1 VNHETTAYQ
10 NLPVALG
17 VLLVSM
23 VIAAIPF
30 VMLFKQ
36 KERGPAAKVQ
46 LRELVNDELGLF
58 AALFGTLFVVW
69 GEPLGD
75 PIATMV
81 VATVILY
88 GAIGLFRENM
98 SFLIGKSPGPEF
110 VRKIEAAAL
119 SVEGVLS
126 LHKVMVECVGPNQ
139 IHAGFHIEVRRG
151 LPVEE
156 ADRISLE
163 VHKRVKQATGCRYC
177 VIHVD
182 PEGAER
188 VPE

>member
-1 VNHETTAYQ
+1 M
-10 NLPVALG
+10 
-17 VLLVSM
+17 VSM
-23 VIAAIPF
+23 VIAATPF
-30 VMLFKQ
+30 IMLFQQ
-36 KERGPAAKVQ
+36 KERGPAAKAQ

-58 AALFGTLFVVW
+58 AALLGTLFVVW

-81 VATVILY
+81 LATVILY

-151 LPVEE
+151 LHVEE